1 MLNFSSD
8 QLYVLVAS
16 FILPLTRVLGFIAT
30 APVFGNSAVPGRVKL
45 LLGVALAVVV
55 APSMPPVTGV
65 DPSSWMGLGLL
76 LREFT
81 IGVAMG
87 FTARLVFA
95 AVEMAGELV
104 GTQIGLGFAMFYS
117 PALGGATLPTSRL
130 FAVLATLTFLSIDGH
145 LLMIAAIVK
154 SFYVLPINPDISATL
169 NSLSVATL
177 GSELFAIALSLALPV
192 VGALLITNIA
202 LGILSRAAPQLNL
215 FSLGFPVML
224 MIGLIVLT
232 LGLPNLIAA
241 FGRLPELVSNSMSA
255 AITGH

>member
-1 MLNFSSD
+1 
-8 QLYVLVAS
+8 
-16 FILPLTRVLGFIAT
+16 
-30 APVFGNSAVPGRVKL
+30 
-45 LLGVALAVVV
+45 
-55 APSMPPVTGV
+55 
-65 DPSSWMGLGLL
+65 
-76 LREFT
+76 
-81 IGVAMG
+81 
-87 FTARLVFA
+87 
-95 AVEMAGELV
+95 
-104 GTQIGLGFAMFYS
+104 
-117 PALGGATLPTSRL
+117 L